1 MSEPTETGA
10 IAAFS
15 PGQRVMA
22 AELGAGVV
30 IEPASHGHVRVMFAS
45 GGERSMPVSL
55 LRPALSREQTILS
68 HAAGGRERQR
78 RAFLCAEAHRLPLLE
93 SAASLTSAKIDLL
106 PHQVVLTH
114 RVATTTPRRFL
125 IADEVGLGKTI
136 EAALILRELAG
147 RGEMKRALM
156 VVPAGLVNNWH
167 NELND
172 VFHLNFEVFGYTG
185 DVTDRRTNAFAK
197 HDLLIASIDTL
208 KQPARMKRLEEA
220 PEWDLTIFDEAHH
233 LTAYRNGG
241 KVTRTQNYKL
251 AELLRK
257 KSRDVLLLSATPH
270 QGDHFRFWMLVK
282 LLDPTLFA
290 DPQEMLALRHRLN
303 SVIFRR
309 TKADACRPDGSALF
323 ARRWVHTESF
333 LMAPY
338 EKEFYSKLTEYLA
351 EGFALAKRQGRKGMA
366 LGFVMTIFQKIS
378 ASSFAAVQRTLRR
391 RLIALAVH
399 EGLVHEGHHEVEKRN
414 TAWAEARELI
424 RVEYDLGESRMA
436 EAAGDK
442 IFLDIKRKLLK
453 AMQEEQLELVAGEYS
468 SEAAVAAGEEMAIT
482 TVEHCL
488 PQERQMIREVLA
500 VCPATRE
507 TKVEKLLGALGT
519 LWEQNPEE
527 RMVVFATYLGSVE
540 MLDRE
545 ITAAYPGKGVVTL
558 RGGDHGAK
566 LAAEKRFKLKDG
578 PRVLIC
584 TAAGREGINLQHAR
598 ILFNFDLPFNPMDLE
613 QRIGRIHRYGQ
624 QHTAQVYN
632 LVLSDTI
639 EGSIFLML
647 EDKLT
652 EIAKTLGKLDDHGNV
667 AEDLRSQIL
676 GQLSENLKYQQ
687 LYAEALADPELHRT
701 REELAVAMENATVA
715 REAVFELFQDL
726 DGFSL
731 EDYKPLSENES
742 DRDDLVRFIAESVKA
757 AGGQWR
763 ALSEGRF
770 EFTPPAGEGDPAIFT
785 NNREEAN
792 EEEKLQLVGLD
803 HPMVALRL
811 AAARQLSPADVGLR
825 VQSPDGKQGVF
836 SLWRVESRDPQGR
849 DRTKIV
855 SLAASCDGLRLPVW
869 EKKAET
875 LFSAEPHQGTY
886 HHDAGHLLRITRELL
901 QREMEQRG
909 LAGAEKHFQAE
920 LIGWIEAY

>member
-1 MSEPTETGA
+1 MSDPTETGES
-10 IAAFS
+10 AAFL

-30 IEPASHGHVRVMFAS
+30 IESASHGHVRVMFAS
-45 GGERSMPVSL
+45 GGERSMPVGL

-78 RAFLCAEAHRLPLLE
+78 RAFFCAEAHRLPLLE

-114 RVATTTPRRFL
+114 RVAT
-125 IADEVGLGKTI
+125 
-136 EAALILRELAG
+136 
-147 RGEMKRALM
+147 
-156 VVPAGLVNNWH
+156 
-167 NELND
+167 
-172 VFHLNFEVFGYTG
+172 
-185 DVTDRRTNAFAK
+185 NAFAK

-220 PEWDLTIFDEAHH
+220 PEWDLVVFDEAHH

-251 AELLRK
+251 AELLRR

-282 LLDPTLFA
+282 LLDSTLFA

-338 EKEFYSKLTEYLA
+338 EKEFYSKLTEYVA

-424 RVEYDLGESRMA
+424 RVEYGLGESRIA

-482 TVEHCL
+482 AVEHCL

-500 VCPATRE
+500 VCPAIRE

-578 PRVLIC
+578 PRILIC

-639 EGSIFLML
+639 EGSIFLMPEDNGVHFRKADLNSRPLL
-647 EDKLT
+647 E
-652 EIAKTLGKLDDHGNV
+652 
-667 AEDLRSQIL
+667 
-676 GQLSENLKYQQ
+676 
-687 LYAEALADPELHRT
+687 
-701 REELAVAMENATVA
+701 
-715 REAVFELFQDL
+715 
-726 DGFSL
+726 
-731 EDYKPLSENES
+731 
-742 DRDDLVRFIAESVKA
+742 KA
-757 AGGQWR
+757 
-763 ALSEGRF
+763 
-770 EFTPPAGEGDPAIFT
+770 TPPSSPPTGRPPT
-785 NNREEAN
+785 KRKNCSWS
-792 EEEKLQLVGLD
+792 GLITHD
-803 HPMVALRL
+803 CP
-811 AAARQLSPADVGLR
+811 P
-825 VQSPDGKQGVF
+825 
-836 SLWRVESRDPQGR
+836 SRR
-849 DRTKIV
+849 RT
-855 SLAASCDGLRLPVW
+855 ATLP
-869 EKKAET
+869 
-875 LFSAEPHQGTY
+875 S
-886 HHDAGHLLRITRELL
+886 
-901 QREMEQRG
+901 
-909 LAGAEKHFQAE
+909 
-920 LIGWIEAY
+920 

>member
-1 MSEPTETGA
+1 MSEPTDNGENE
-10 IAAFS
+10 AFL
-15 PGQRVMA
+15 PGQRVTA

-30 IEPASHGHVRVMFAS
+30 IEAASHGHVRVMFAS
-45 GGERSMPVSL
+45 GGERSIPAGL
-55 LRPALSREQTILS
+55 LRPGLSREQIILN

-125 IADEVGLGKTI
+125 VADEVGLGKTI

-167 NELND
+167 NELNE

-220 PEWDLTIFDEAHH
+220 PDWDLVIFDEAHH

-257 KSRDVLLLSATPH
+257 KSRDMLLLSATPH

-290 DPQEMLALRHRLN
+290 DPQEMLERRHRLN

-309 TKADACRPDGSALF
+309 TKADACRPDGSPLF

-333 LMAPY
+333 LMTPT

-399 EGLVHEGHHEVEKRN
+399 EGLVHESHHEVEKRN

-424 RVEYDLGESRMA
+424 RVEYHLVDSRMA

-453 AMQEEQLELVAGEYS
+453 AMQEEELAAVAGEYS
-468 SEAAVAAGEEMAIT
+468 SEAAVAAGEELAIT
-482 TVEHCL
+482 AVEHCL

-598 ILFNFDLPFNPMDLE
+598 VLFNFDLPFNPMDLE

-701 REELAVAMENATVA
+701 REELAVAMDNATAA

-731 EDYKPLSENES
+731 EEYQPLSENKA
-742 DRDDLVRFIAESVKA
+742 DRDDLVRFISESVKT

-763 ALSEGRF
+763 EMPEGLF
-770 EFTPPAGEGDPAIFT
+770 EFAPASGEGESAIFT
-785 NNREEAN
+785 TNREAAN
-792 EEEKLQLVGLD
+792 ENEKLQLVGLD
-803 HPMVALRL
+803 HPVIAFRL
-811 AAARQLSPADVGLR
+811 SAARQIAPADLGLR

-836 SLWRVESRDPQGR
+836 SLWRVESRDTQGR
-849 DRTKIV
+849 DRIKIV
-855 SLAASCDGLRLPVW
+855 SLAVSSDGLRLPVW
-869 EKKAET
+869 EKKAEP
-875 LFSAEPHQGTY
+875 LFTAEPHQGTY
-886 HHDAGHLLRITRELL
+886 HHDAGNLLLITRELL